1 MGGLQT
7 ALTKTNRLLE
17 IGLSAVSISRACLT
31 SPEGPSIHFE
41 AMKNC
46 RKKGERA
53 ARYALI
59 GNRVK
64 ILRAAGNSVYPYIQG
79 GPTSFYTGN

>member
-1 MGGLQT
+1 
-7 ALTKTNRLLE
+7 
-17 IGLSAVSISRACLT
+17 
-31 SPEGPSIHFE
+31 
-41 AMKNC
+41 MKNC

-79 GPTSFYTGN
+79 VDQRDFTPEIKYSLSRNLGEFL